1 MQHSENKMTFQI
13 QSLECACSVS
23 SLEKDIASIE
33 GVRECVFDPA
43 TMRLYVTGD
52 VRSDSI
58 LERLNELGFS
68 VVNGPVGEVDRS
80 EALARKGLLRFFF
93 EHHGARSALF
103 GVILIVPGL
112 IFSEILEV
120 QTPLVALASLG
131 ALIVAGWPV
140 ASSAWRSLVVQR
152 EINVNVLMTI
162 AAVGAVIIGAYTE
175 AAMVMVLF
183 AIGEVL
189 EQYAAM
195 RARVSIRSL
204 METVPKL
211 ATVMNGKNSSAAKQV
226 PVESLDIGD
235 IILVKPG
242 ERISMDGR
250 VIAGASS
257 INQAPIT
264 GESRPILKAE
274 GDLVFAGSI
283 NGEGSLQ
290 VEVTHLAADSTIG
303 RMIQLVE
310 SAQAQRAPA
319 QRFVDR
325 FARYY
330 TPAVVVLAFLVA
342 VVPPL
347 FFGQPFFSSPAG
359 ASGWFYR
366 GLALLVVACPCALVL
381 STPVS
386 IISAIVN
393 ASRNGALIKG
403 GAHLEALNR
412 IRAIAFDKTGTITE
426 GQPSIVAAVSVD
438 CSTPGDGIADLDEL
452 ASCEACDDL
461 MALASAVERQSE
473 HPLATAIVRESE
485 RRGLESVYP
494 EAEEVVAMRGRGVS
508 GSVNGRQV
516 IVGSHEYFDQSIPH
530 PHEHCEKATTHEQ
543 SGYTTLMVSD
553 AGQYNGVIAVTDSVR
568 KSSREAVE
576 ELKHLGFDHLV
587 MLSGDQTP
595 VAQPVA
601 EQVGMTEVLAEL
613 LPHEKVE
620 AIEEMRG
627 RHGPVAMVGDGIND
641 APALATAD
649 VGIALGGELG
659 GTAQAMEAADIT
671 LMSGDLRQLP
681 FIFRLSRAAMRT
693 ISTNI
698 VLSLGAK
705 FAFLI
710 LVLLGLG
717 TMWMAVLADV
727 GVSLL
732 VTINGLRLLRR
743 PVRETATA

>member
-1 MQHSENKMTFQI
+1 
-13 QSLECACSVS
+13 
-23 SLEKDIASIE
+23 
-33 GVRECVFDPA
+33 
-43 TMRLYVTGD
+43 
-52 VRSDSI
+52 
-58 LERLNELGFS
+58 
-68 VVNGPVGEVDRS
+68 
-80 EALARKGLLRFFF
+80 
-93 EHHGARSALF
+93 
-103 GVILIVPGL
+103 
-112 IFSEILEV
+112 
-120 QTPLVALASLG
+120 
-131 ALIVAGWPV
+131 
-140 ASSAWRSLVVQR
+140 
-152 EINVNVLMTI
+152 
-162 AAVGAVIIGAYTE
+162 
-175 AAMVMVLF
+175 
-183 AIGEVL
+183 
-189 EQYAAM
+189 
-195 RARVSIRSL
+195 
-204 METVPKL
+204 
-211 ATVMNGKNSSAAKQV
+211 
-226 PVESLDIGD
+226 VESLHIGD
-235 IILVKPG
+235 VILVKPG

-264 GESRPILKAE
+264 GESRLIRKAE

-325 FARYY
+325 FAKVY
-330 TPAVVVLAFLVA
+330 
-342 VVPPL
+342 PL
-347 FFGQPFFSSPAG
+347 FFGQPFFTSPDG
-359 ASGWFYR
+359 TSGWFYR
-366 GLALLVVACPCALVL
+366 GLALLVVACPCALIL

-403 GAHLEALNR
+403 GVHLEALNS

-438 CSTPGDGIADLDEL
+438 CSIPGEGITYLEEKAR
-452 ASCEACDDL
+452 CEACDDL

-473 HPLATAIVRESE
+473 HPLAHAIVRESE
-485 RRGLESVYP
+485 RRGLERVYP
-494 EAEEVVAMRGRGVS
+494 EAEAVVAMRGRGVS
-508 GSVNGRQV
+508 GRVNGRPV
-516 IVGSHEYFDQSIPH
+516 IVGSHEYFDQAIPH
-530 PHEHCEKATTHEQ
+530 PQEHCEKATRHEQ
-543 SGYTTLMVSD
+543 NGYTTLMVSD
-553 AGQYNGVIAVTDSVR
+553 AGQYNGVIAVADSVR
-568 KSSREAVE
+568 ESSRGAIE
-576 ELKHLGFDHLV
+576 ELKHLGIDHLV

-613 LPHEKVE
+613 LPHEKV
-620 AIEEMRG
+620 AAVEELRG
-627 RHGPVAMVGDGIND
+627 QHGPVAMVGDGIND

-681 FIFRLSRAAMRT
+681 FIFRLSRAAVRT

-698 VLSLGAK
+698 ILSLGVK
-705 FAFLI
+705 LAFII
-710 LVLLGLG
+710 LVLFGAA

-743 PVRETATA
+743 PAREPVSA